1 VEAAAEASNDV
12 VGRAFWWS
20 NCIQLRWM
28 LWAMSHGGSLDNSD
42 LGIEIAPAVD
52 DFDWVMQACLFFP
65 WPSDALLDAPLV
77 SRLRDRYSFSAW
89 SRDDSQ
95 PSQVSQ
101 KPYRCM
107 CSKATYSMLFEPR
120 LNNISTECRNV
131 AASRLLLHAL
141 LLCRHHDST

>member
-1 VEAAAEASNDV
+1 MEAAAEASNDV

-52 DFDWVMQACLFFP
+52 DFDWVMQACLCFP
-65 WPSDALLDAPLV
+65 WPSDAFLDAPVV
-77 SRLRDRYSFSAW
+77 SRLRDGYSFSAW
-89 SRDDSQ
+89 SRADPQ

-101 KPYRCM
+101 DFFLVYVFQG
-107 CSKATYSMLFEPR
+107 YLH
-120 LNNISTECRNV
+120 
-131 AASRLLLHAL
+131 HAL
-141 LLCRHHDST
+141 